1 MPMRRAILAL
11 ALLLCPHAAAAEQ
24 AGVVTGRVT
33 DQTGAPLPGVTIDLV
48 AGRTELNAVTDGNGG
63 YRLDQA
69 PIGPAEL
76 TFRLIN
82 FTVLRRQVSVVAG
95 TPATADVVMLLA
107 LSADVIVTG
116 QSTFRNV
123 ADVENPAENLV
134 GIAASASQGAIT
146 AAQLEGRPMMRPGEI
161 LETVPGLIVSQHSGE
176 GKANQYYLRGFNLD
190 HGTDFSTM
198 GAGVPVNTP
207 TGAHAHGYADATFL
221 IP

>member
-198 GAGVPVNTP
+198 VAGVPVNTP
-207 TGAHAHGYADATFL
+207 TGAHAHGYADAT
-221 IP
+221 